1 MAVAALG
8 FLLVMAVGGAV
19 CGIADLVQGIVARL
33 VSTCVTVTKLS
44 RKSCGGKSYSE
55 FYWMEDCVMRGCSE
69 WA

>member
-1 MAVAALG
+1 MASAAIG

-44 RKSCGGKSYSE
+44 RKSGGGKSYSE